1 MERVNVAIVGG
12 GPAGTAAAH
21 AAASDGAATVVFE
34 KGVPRADRE
43 GLGPDST
50 DAAGILDYWVDIMDI
65 HPDEF
70 DDDRGPDVDCF
81 V

>member
-1 MERVNVAIVGG
+1 MEHVDVAVVGG
-12 GPAGTAAAH
+12 GPAGASAAH
-21 AAASDGAATVVFE
+21 AAAEADASALVFE

-65 HPDEF
+65 HPD
-70 DDDRGPDVDCF
+70 
-81 V
+81 